1 MTLGDVIKNYRT
13 DNKISMDTFSELSGI
28 SKAYISLLEKNKHP
42 KTGKPII
49 PSIQVIKQAANA
61 MSIDFNELFS
71 LIDSDVSLENN
82 QLEEPRLTAKD
93 NREISSI
100 LANTEEL
107 LQQEGLMFDGEPASK
122 ESIDSILSAMKI
134 GMEMAKKNNK
144 KYTPNKYKKDW
155 CIW

>member
-82 QLEEPRLTAKD
+82 QLEEQRLTAKD

-144 KYTPNKYKKDW
+144 KYTPNKYKKD
-155 CIW
+155 